1 MVSRLVSTGSALVL
15 FAGGLVLLFGA
26 DDVLP
31 AVAPGF
37 PASEAWI
44 GQLLAAAWL
53 GVAGMNW
60 LQRRSRIGGIYG
72 RPVVVANVGLYFI
85 SALTLIGTVRRGAG
99 GPVLWV
105 VTGVFAAFAIVYMA
119 LMLRGPF
126 DREASPDDGRQRR
139 AE

>member
-37 PASEAWI
+37 PASAAWI

-99 GPVLWV
+99 GTALWI

-126 DREASPDDGRQRR
+126 DREASRDDGRQRR